1 MWLNGAQRQET
12 LDARGRVVQ
21 AGAQR
26 RWKLGAYY
34 ARELRTPTRSA
45 PDVANEA
52 HTSFLANAHEA
63 HKGLRRMLDERAT
76 GRHPRHAY
84 GTHAEARRCTRIT
97 SEVAHEV
104 HAMRTL
110 RVHEARARR
119 A

>member
-1 MWLNGAQRQET
+1 MWLNGAQHQET

-52 HTSFLANAHEA
+52 HISFLANAHEV
-63 HKGLRRMLDERAT
+63 HPGLRRMLDERAT
-76 GRHPRHAY
+76 GSHPHTA
-84 GTHAEARRCTRIT
+84 HKAPAARIRYTRRR
-97 SEVAHEV
+97 AKV
-104 HAMRTL
+104 HANHERGVHTRFMQ
-110 RVHEARARR
+110 RVL
-119 A
+119 

>member
-1 MWLNGAQRQET
+1 MWLNGAQHQET

-52 HTSFLANAHEA
+52 HIRFLATAHEV
-63 HKGLRRMLDERAT
+63 HPGLRRMLDERAT
-76 GRHPRHAY
+76 EGTR
-84 GTHAEARRCTRIT
+84 GTHTVRTPKREGARE
-97 SEVAHEV
+97 S
-104 HAMRTL
+104 
-110 RVHEARARR
+110 RARWHTR
-119 A
+119 FMQRVL